1 VVLYLLG
8 HCGPAGANANLPL
21 WREFRR
27 PRVRA
32 ANQRSSEDTSRLGAQ
47 RDMWRTK
54 AVGFGFAP
62 PAHELELPVNARSSA
77 KTLPRGSGRSL
88 DRAKSAEPRRPESIT
103 SAMSVADEFRA
114 KARKCFERAKRAPDI
129 EYQQLFRDLAVQWLA
144 MAAEADASAS
154 IDPPELPPSD
164 EGKPAGESGG
174 SGLTG
179 LTQGADCDR
188 LSCLALALP
197 EP

>member
-1 VVLYLLG
+1 
-8 HCGPAGANANLPL
+8 
-21 WREFRR
+21 
-27 PRVRA
+27 
-32 ANQRSSEDTSRLGAQ
+32 
-47 RDMWRTK
+47 
-54 AVGFGFAP
+54 
-62 PAHELELPVNARSSA
+62 
-77 KTLPRGSGRSL
+77 
-88 DRAKSAEPRRPESIT
+88 
-103 SAMSVADEFRA
+103 MSVADEFRA

-164 EGKPAGESGG
+164 EGKPAGESCG

-188 LSCLALALP
+188 LSYLALALP